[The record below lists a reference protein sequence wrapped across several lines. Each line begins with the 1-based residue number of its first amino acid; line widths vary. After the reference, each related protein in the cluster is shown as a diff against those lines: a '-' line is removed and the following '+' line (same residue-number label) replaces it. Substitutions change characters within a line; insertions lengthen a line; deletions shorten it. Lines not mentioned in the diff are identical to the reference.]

1 MTRFITRKKIAAAT
15 AATALGV
22 GGVIAYAAWTS
33 SGSGNGTVSARSASA
48 LVVAD
53 ATTATTLYPTGT
65 ANLVVT
71 LTNNNAYNVAV
82 TAISQGVLSSGAP
95 TAAAITVDSNHS
107 SCNVSSVTLTAPALS
122 GVVVAGNGGTYTLTL
137 HNAVAMDNTAADACQ
152 GATFTVPVVATA
164 ASTGSAAS
172 SPNSGSF

>member
-33 SGSGNGTVSARSASA
+33 SGSGSGTISAGNASA

-53 ATTATTLYPTGT
+53 AHSASTLYPNGTGD
-65 ANLVVT
+65 LVVT
-71 LTNNNAYNVAV
+71 LTNNNPYNVSV
-82 TAISQGVLSSGAP
+82 TAIAQGALSSGSATP
-95 TAAAITVDSNHS
+95 AAITVDNGHS

-122 GVVVAGNGGTYTLTL
+122 GVVVGKNGGTYTLTL
-137 HNAVAMDNTAADACQ
+137 HNAVAMDNSAVDACQ

-164 ASTGSAAS
+164 ASSASAAA